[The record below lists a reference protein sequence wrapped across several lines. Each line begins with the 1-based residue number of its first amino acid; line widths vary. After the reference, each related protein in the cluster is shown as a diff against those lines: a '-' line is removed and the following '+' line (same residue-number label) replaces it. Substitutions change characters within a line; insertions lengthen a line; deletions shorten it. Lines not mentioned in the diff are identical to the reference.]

1 MSAANHYFRTTG
13 DERVWVSDDGVFV
26 ETIGTRL
33 DSDWGCDMEQFATR
47 TDLHQHIERHHGADV
62 LSEVRHV
69 VAQRLNELRAPTPP
83 AAGARPAEQVFAQTE
98 TTFKQL
104 VNDLAT
110 VLAVELVPSLDSLV
124 WAIEEQ
130 VLDGASGPYSEH
142 AAAQA
147 TADQIDLRFRIE
159 RSYWNPT
166 TFARGFA
173 MVSLR
178 LGAGQLR
185 VVGDETGSVEV
196 RLEHMAASEE
206 ARLLPVLHRWL
217 PTALIAR

>member
-13 DERVWVSDDGVFV
+13 DQRVWVNDDGVFV
-26 ETIGTRL
+26 ETMGTRQ
-33 DSDWGCDMEQFATR
+33 DSDWACAMEQFATR

-69 VAQRLNELRAPTPP
+69 VAQRLAELRKPATPTP
-83 AAGARPAEQVFAQTE
+83 ATSAEQAFARAE

-104 VNDLAT
+104 VDELAT
-110 VLAVELVPSLDSLV
+110 LLAVALVPPLDSLV

-130 VLDGASGPYSEH
+130 ILDGASGPYSEH

-147 TADQIDLRFRIE
+147 TADQIDLRLRIE

-166 TFARGFA
+166 TFARGLA
-173 MVSLR
+173 LVSLR

-185 VVGDETGSVEV
+185 IVGDETGSIEV
-196 RLEHMAASEE
+196 RLEHMGPTDE

-217 PTALIAR
+217 PGAVIAE